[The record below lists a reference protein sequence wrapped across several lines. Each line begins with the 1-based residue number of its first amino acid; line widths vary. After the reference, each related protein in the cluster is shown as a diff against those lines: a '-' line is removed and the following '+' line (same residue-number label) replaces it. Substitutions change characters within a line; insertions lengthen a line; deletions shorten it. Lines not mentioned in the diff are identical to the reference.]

1 MGGNDIG
8 INALGTI
15 PSTTNFHCCLRYF
28 KPIFTRSDL
37 VLLFTVVQ
45 SLSHENPYFLSYSA
59 SPSPLK
65 FVHRHQT
72 YFHSSLLHHL
82 TNLYLSI
89 DPALRRRALATIST
103 HLTTRTM
110 PLTLTQALQLQ
121 KGFFFALYMHDSK
134 SPISVQNLIA
144 TLANLTVSTATPA
157 SPAAVALPL
166 TEAFWT
172 TMAREWTSIDAHRM
186 DKYLLFVRFIVRRV
200 LAGMV
205 QGATNK
211 EDTEEEVQKRQI
223 ALLEDFPLSPRE
235 RKVPDGLRYHV
246 LDIYVDELERAIA
259 LGEDGGNEEE
269 KEEEQGEEEISEE
282 TRTQVER
289 LLVPVETVAKEG
301 LSKGVRVRAKEV
313 LADERVVRWRTKGKG
328 ESRSSADGGEGG
340 EQDAEWGGLG

>member
-1 MGGNDIG
+1 
-8 INALGTI
+8 
-15 PSTTNFHCCLRYF
+15 
-28 KPIFTRSDL
+28 
-37 VLLFTVVQ
+37 
-45 SLSHENPYFLSYSA
+45 
-59 SPSPLK
+59 
-65 FVHRHQT
+65 
-72 YFHSSLLHHL
+72 
-82 TNLYLSI
+82 
-89 DPALRRRALATIST
+89 
-103 HLTTRTM
+103 M

-144 TLANLTVSTATPA
+144 TLADLTISTATPA

-186 DKYLLFVRFIVRRV
+186 DKYLLFVRFVVRRV
-200 LAGMV
+200 LAGV
-205 QGATNK
+205 VEDATNK

-223 ALLEDFPLSPRE
+223 ALLENFPLSPRE

-246 LDIYVDELERAIA
+246 LDIYVDELERAVA

-269 KEEEQGEEEISEE
+269 KEEEEEQGEEEISEK
-282 TRTQVER
+282 TRTRVES
-289 LLVPVETVAKEG
+289 LLAPVETVAKEG
-301 LSKGVRVRAKEV
+301 LSKGVRVRAKET

-340 EQDAEWGGLG
+340 EQDDEWGGLG

>member
-1 MGGNDIG
+1 
-8 INALGTI
+8 
-15 PSTTNFHCCLRYF
+15 
-28 KPIFTRSDL
+28 
-37 VLLFTVVQ
+37 
-45 SLSHENPYFLSYSA
+45 
-59 SPSPLK
+59 
-65 FVHRHQT
+65 
-72 YFHSSLLHHL
+72 
-82 TNLYLSI
+82 
-89 DPALRRRALATIST
+89 
-103 HLTTRTM
+103 M

-144 TLANLTVSTATPA
+144 TLADLTVSTATPA

-186 DKYLLFVRFIVRRV
+186 DKYLLFVRFVVRRV
-200 LAGMV
+200 LAGV
-205 QGATNK
+205 VRDATNK
-211 EDTEEEVQKRQI
+211 EDTEEEEVQKRQI
-223 ALLEDFPLSPRE
+223 ALLENFPLSPRE

-269 KEEEQGEEEISEE
+269 KEEEEEEQGEEEISEK
-282 TRTQVER
+282 TRTRVER
-289 LLVPVETVAKEG
+289 LLAPVETVAKEG

-328 ESRSSADGGEGG
+328 ESRSSADGGEAG
-340 EQDAEWGGLG
+340 EQDDEWGGLG

>member
-1 MGGNDIG
+1 
-8 INALGTI
+8 
-15 PSTTNFHCCLRYF
+15 
-28 KPIFTRSDL
+28 
-37 VLLFTVVQ
+37 V
-45 SLSHENPYFLSYSA
+45 
-59 SPSPLK
+59 PL
-65 FVHRHQT
+65 
-72 YFHSSLLHHL
+72 
-82 TNLYLSI
+82 I
-89 DPALRRRALATIST
+89 
-103 HLTTRTM
+103 
-110 PLTLTQALQLQ
+110 LTQALQLQ

-144 TLANLTVSTATPA
+144 TLADLTVSTATPT

-186 DKYLLFVRFIVRRV
+186 DKYLLFVRFVVRRV
-200 LAGMV
+200 LAGVV
-205 QGATNK
+205 QDATNK

-328 ESRSSADGGEGG
+328 ESRNSAGGGEEG
-340 EQDAEWGGLG
+340 EQDDEWGGLG